1 MVLHIMGLILN
12 SQLSLIRGT
21 IWNGYSAYCDRVLK
35 CTVLYKS
42 VSTVRVHSVDTTTH
56 DSDTMFITVTTL
68 SPVQALV
75 RCPLRA
81 VRLLWA
87 IILFSHIRR
96 SYDPLY
102 LLYKKTKYA
111 LLYSWAST
119 LTRVQFAEIN
129 KAHTKI
135 YIYHYSLSLSIIS
148 QYQCRSRLW
157 NYDCSIAKRIR
168 YFSQFGSERYMQN
181 RIHTYKY
188 IH

>member
-1 MVLHIMGLILN
+1 MWTCRVFRLCCSSICDHTTQPEEPVLRTVMTKSLIQVICKPYDRSIMNRPYYMFHIIWDKIEIPDFVK
-12 SQLSLIRGT
+12 LSLIRGT

-87 IILFSHIRR
+87 LILFSHIRR

-102 LLYKKTKYA
+102 LLYKKTKNA

-119 LTRVQFAEIN
+119 LTEF
-129 KAHTKI
+129 
-135 YIYHYSLSLSIIS
+135 SL
-148 QYQCRSRLW
+148 Q
-157 NYDCSIAKRIR
+157 K
-168 YFSQFGSERYMQN
+168 
-181 RIHTYKY
+181 
-188 IH
+188 

>member
-1 MVLHIMGLILN
+1 MELKFWTFVW
-12 SQLSLIRGT
+12 LSLIRGT

-87 IILFSHIRR
+87 LILFSHIRR

-102 LLYKKTKYA
+102 LLYKKKQKTPYCTVGHQHSPSLVCRNKQSTYEN
-111 LLYSWAST
+111 LY
-119 LTRVQFAEIN
+119 
-129 KAHTKI
+129 
-135 YIYHYSLSLSIIS
+135 LSLFTFIINNFSIPVLF
-148 QYQCRSRLW
+148 QTLKLRWFARNQCQE
-157 NYDCSIAKRIR
+157 NPE
-168 YFSQFGSERYMQN
+168 FSQFGTERYIIPYM
-181 RIHTYKY
+181 
-188 IH
+188 